1 MVLKLKLTKKQR
13 IKLIIVESANDLLET
28 VKQLLTESFIDLF
41 IHSMAV
47 SDYTVDYVCTSKML
61 AENITGNVFNI
72 IEDIENSINNNMNRF
87 EQNSKLSSKQSDLI
101 IKLKPTPKIISYIKK
116 LSPKTYLVG
125 FKLLTGVSEQELKK
139 VAYNLL
145 QKNDCNLVIA
155 NDIKNINDSGHKA
168 FLIDANKNTIPAN
181 TKQDIAKKLIRKIGE
196 VL

>member
-1 MVLKLKLTKKQR
+1 
-13 IKLIIVESANDLLET
+13 
-28 VKQLLTESFIDLF
+28 
-41 IHSMAV
+41 MAV